1 MDHASPS
8 PLTDPPLRAEAT
20 TSGSPLVVRRR
31 AAPAAFWI
39 AIVALVLGA
48 AGLALAIASHNRL
61 ETVERELARRIQG
74 VDGVSNEARIAAK
87 QAQDIAIALQT
98 REGVLE
104 SKVADS
110 QSQQASLQQLYQDLS
125 RTRDDWAL
133 AEVEQLLSV
142 GSQQLQL
149 AGNVPGA
156 LIALQNADDR
166 LARADRPQF
175 IALRRVIA
183 RDMDRLRALPSVD
196 LAGDALR
203 LDSLVS
209 MVDKLPLLSDERA
222 SPAPRLDAV
231 PIDREPRNP
240 PRAGAASSAAPTF
253 LERMS
258 DDFRYLGAETW
269 QQFQQLVRVR
279 EVNEPDALL
288 LAPSQAYFVRENLKL
303 RLLNA
308 RLALLAHQEPIF
320 RADLLRVDELLR
332 TYFDSRAQSTVAA
345 LALLKQIE
353 GSTTAIEMPTLA
365 DSLNAV
371 RSFKSAGEHP

>member
-8 PLTDPPLRAEAT
+8 PFPEPQVRAEGKPLGTAPPLRPPF
-20 TSGSPLVVRRR
+20 SPL
-31 AAPAAFWI
+31 AFWI
-39 AIVALVLGA
+39 AILALILGA
-48 AGLALAIASHNRL
+48 VGTALAISSHNRL
-61 ETVERELARRIQG
+61 EAVEREFARRIQG
-74 VDGVSNEARIAAK
+74 VDVVGNEARIAAK
-87 QAQDIAIALQT
+87 QAQDIALALQT

-104 SKVADS
+104 ARIADS

-133 AEVEQLLSV
+133 AEVEQIISV

-149 AGNVPGA
+149 AGNVQGA

-175 IALRRVIA
+175 IALRRVIG
-183 RDMDRLRALPSVD
+183 RDMDRLRALPSID

-209 MVDKLPLLSDERA
+209 MVDKLPLLADERA

-231 PIDREPRNP
+231 PVDR
-240 PRAGAASSAAPTF
+240 GAQNTPGSTGAPTF
-253 LERMS
+253 FEKIS
-258 DDFRYLGAETW
+258 DDLRYFGAEAW
-269 QQFQQLVRVR
+269 QQFQQLIRIR
-279 EVNEPDALL
+279 EVTQPDALL
-288 LAPSQAYFVRENLKL
+288 LTPSQSYFVRENLKL

-308 RLALLAHQEPIF
+308 RLALLARQEPIF
-320 RADLLRVDELLR
+320 RADLLRVDEMLR
-332 TYFDSRAQSTVAA
+332 TYFDTRAQSTVAA

-353 GSTTAIEMPTLA
+353 SSTTTIELPTLA

-371 RSFKSAGEHP
+371 RNFKSASDHS

>member
-1 MDHASPS
+1 
-8 PLTDPPLRAEAT
+8 
-20 TSGSPLVVRRR
+20 
-31 AAPAAFWI
+31 
-39 AIVALVLGA
+39 
-48 AGLALAIASHNRL
+48 
-61 ETVERELARRIQG
+61 
-74 VDGVSNEARIAAK
+74 
-87 QAQDIAIALQT
+87 
-98 REGVLE
+98 
-104 SKVADS
+104 
-110 QSQQASLQQLYQDLS
+110 
-125 RTRDDWAL
+125 
-133 AEVEQLLSV
+133 
-142 GSQQLQL
+142 
-149 AGNVPGA
+149 
-156 LIALQNADDR
+156 
-166 LARADRPQF
+166 
-175 IALRRVIA
+175 
-183 RDMDRLRALPSVD
+183 
-196 LAGDALR
+196 
-203 LDSLVS
+203 
-209 MVDKLPLLSDERA
+209 
-222 SPAPRLDAV
+222 
-231 PIDREPRNP
+231 
-240 PRAGAASSAAPTF
+240 
-253 LERMS
+253 MS

>member
-8 PLTDPPLRAEAT
+8 PFPESQVRAEGNPLGTSPLRPQT
-20 TSGSPLVVRRR
+20 TPI
-31 AAPAAFWI
+31 AAWI
-39 AIVALVLGA
+39 AIVALVLA
-48 AGLALAIASHNRL
+48 AIGTGLAIASHNRL
-61 ETVERELARRIQG
+61 EAIERELARRIQSADVVG
-74 VDGVSNEARIAAK
+74 NEARVTAK
-87 QAQDIAIALQT
+87 QAQDVALALQT

-104 SKVADS
+104 ARVADS

-133 AEVEQLLSV
+133 AEVEQIISV

-149 AGNVPGA
+149 AGNVQGA

-183 RDMDRLRALPSVD
+183 RDMDRLRALPSID

-209 MVDKLPLLSDERA
+209 MVDKLPLLADERA

-231 PIDREPRNP
+231 PVDRAPSS
-240 PRAGAASSAAPTF
+240 SSAPGNGAPTF
-253 LERMS
+253 FQRVS
-258 DDFRYLGAETW
+258 DGLRYFSAEAW
-269 QQFQQLVRVR
+269 QQFQQLVRIR
-279 EVNEPDALL
+279 EVSQPDALL
-288 LAPSQAYFVRENLKL
+288 LTPSQSYFVRENLKL

-308 RLALLAHQEPIF
+308 RLALLARQEPIF
-320 RADLLRVDELLR
+320 RSDLLRADEMLR
-332 TYFDSRAQSTVAA
+332 IYFDTRAQSTVAA
-345 LALLKQIE
+345 LTLLKQIE
-353 GSTTAIEMPTLA
+353 SSTTSIDLPTLA

-371 RSFKSAGEHP
+371 RNFKSASDHS

>member
-1 MDHASPS
+1 
-8 PLTDPPLRAEAT
+8 
-20 TSGSPLVVRRR
+20 VRRR